1 MSKPNH
7 IFHMLWVI
15 FSLASLLPTAVMSQV
30 VPSPTARTC
39 PFDDGRSSL
48 GVEGLVLTRYA
59 LGLTGAA
66 LLTNSGIATTDAQ
79 TVQDSINSQT
89 FDLRLTGNASMTPTD
104 ATIIS
109 RKLAGFSGASLTAG
123 LALGSGSR
131 NTPAAVQSFLLSG
144 CPGTAWVQGGNAFGV
159 PGVIGTTDG
168 QPLTVVSGGATIKV
182 VTERGDGMRVSQFG
196 VSSGTSNLAANVVN
210 GSYINSS
217 TSGVIGATISGGGR
231 LVLLAGTGY
240 LYPNVVSADYGSI
253 GGGYANAATGESS
266 SVGGGNNNSAS
277 GSESVVGGGARN
289 NAGSSATVG
298 GGRINSANGI
308 YSTVG
313 GGNSNVALGLSS
325 TVPGGDSNNAQGA
338 YSFAAGRNAKA
349 ISDGCFVWADSAA
362 QNFFCTAANQFVVRA
377 ASGVGIN
384 TNDPAGAQLHVVGPG
399 DSLGTGQYEAMFS
412 SNNDTQIALRSTS
425 AGGRVWSLQSSNGTA
440 PGSLA
445 GSFQIV
451 DRTAPVRA
459 RLLIDA
465 AGNTYNTYGAW
476 SVISDARLKKNIR
489 DLDAPLETFLK
500 LRGHRFEY
508 KNPAE
513 VMATPGE
520 RLGFVAQE
528 VQQAVPQWVHAGADG
543 MLSIVTTGFDA
554 LVVEAV
560 RALRLEKDKEIAQ
573 VHAQNNAMTAAL
585 ASRIIQLEAS
595 NAAAG
600 QLRDELVALRRIVEA
615 LSANVASE
623 RHVATV
629 IEPKDR

>member
-1 MSKPNH
+1 MSKISSKFCNAQ
-7 IFHMLWVI
+7 IVGFIAL
-15 FSLASLLPTAVMSQV
+15 LLPAMVMPQIV
-30 VPSPTARTC
+30 TPPPAQAC
-39 PFDDGRSSL
+39 PFDDGHSSL
-48 GVEGLVLTRYA
+48 GVEGLILTRYA
-59 LGLTGAA
+59 LGLTGEPLVA
-66 LLTNSGIATTDAQ
+66 NSGIATASAT
-79 TVQDSINSQT
+79 TVEDSINSLAY
-89 FDLRLTGNASMTPTD
+89 DLRLTGNATMTPVD

-109 RKLAGFSGASLTAG
+109 RKLAGFSGTSLTAG

-159 PGVIGTTDG
+159 PGEIGTNDI
-168 QPLTVVSGGATIKV
+168 QPMTVKSGGTAVNLITA
-182 VTERGDGMRVSQFG
+182 RGDGLRVKQLPKAFG
-196 VSSGTSNLAANVVN
+196 VTSLTTVNVVN
-210 GSYINSS
+210 GSGVNSAE
-217 TSGVIGATISGGGR
+217 GIVGATIGGGGQYGF
-231 LVLLAGTGY
+231 VDGTPFQQ
-240 LYPNVVSADYGSI
+240 PNVITGDYG
-253 GGGYANAATGESS
+253 
-266 SVGGGNNNSAS
+266 
-277 GSESVVGGGARN
+277 
-289 NAGSSATVG
+289 TVG
-298 GGRINSANGI
+298 GGFNNQAYYGGTIGGGAHNSAG
-308 YSTVG
+308 YFGVVSG
-313 GGNSNVALGLSS
+313 GHHNSATSDSS
-325 TVPGGDSNNAQGA
+325 TVAGGTSNIASGPNSVAAGGYHNTA
-338 YSFAAGRNAKA
+338 AGGNSFAAGRMA
-349 ISDGCFVWADSAA
+349 IAQADGCFVWADSAYA
-362 QNFFCTAANQFVVRA
+362 TPFSCTTRDQFLVRA
-377 ASGVGIN
+377 TGGVAIN
-384 TNDPAGAQLHVVGPG
+384 TQDPAGAQLHVVGPG